1 MPVQSGASAF
11 GDDDAHIIDVVV
23 KKPGVARLTRLS
35 APGDV
40 EAVLRL
46 LRSLA
51 DRDGA
56 ASTGGVPTTGVDSN
70 AQTDLQRDAPE
81 TTSVG

>member
-1 MPVQSGASAF
+1 MRRRGVESAF
-11 GDDDAHIIDVVV
+11 GDDDAHTVDIVV

-35 APGDV
+35 APADV

-46 LRSLA
+46 LRGLA

-56 ASTGGVPTTGVDSN
+56 AGGAGVDGN
-70 AQTDLQRDAPE
+70 AEADLQQDAAE